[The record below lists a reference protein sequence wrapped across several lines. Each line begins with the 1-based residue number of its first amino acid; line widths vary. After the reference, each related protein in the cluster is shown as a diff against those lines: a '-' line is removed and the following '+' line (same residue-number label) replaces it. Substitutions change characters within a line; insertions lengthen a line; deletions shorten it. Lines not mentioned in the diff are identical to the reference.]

1 MSFETWGKPELPFS
15 LASLESCD
23 LGHVPTFLNLSSP
36 IKWGYYYLIHSG
48 FCVFLRKKKK
58 NPKLPSNAYFM
69 EVGNIKS

>member
-58 NPKLPSNAYFM
+58 TQNYQVMHTLWKL
-69 EVGNIKS
+69 VT